1 LIAHPINVLLPTRW
15 AGFGILHDELESLQ
29 KQAII
34 DLGKVLAH
42 DIAIDRVTIVA
53 GGAAA
58 RVAAIAAFLGL
69 SSILNLLT
77 GGGGSGGGN
86 PPALIDVV
94 AIKMQLNENT
104 NKLNNLATSTAL
116 SFNTLNTTTTNI
128 LGYMNNL
135 TRYSF

>member
-1 LIAHPINVLLPTRW
+1 M
-15 AGFGILHDELESLQ
+15 ESLQ

-34 DLGKVLAH
+34 DLGKFLAH
-42 DIAIDRVTIVA
+42 DIAIDRETIVA

-58 RVAAIAAFLGL
+58 RVAAIATFLGL

-94 AIKMQLNENT
+94 AINMQLNENT
-104 NKLNNLATSTAL
+104 NNLNNLATSTAL
-116 SFNTLNTTTTNI
+116 SFNTLNPTTTSI
-128 LGYMNNL
+128 LAYMNNL
-135 TRYSF
+135 SRYSF